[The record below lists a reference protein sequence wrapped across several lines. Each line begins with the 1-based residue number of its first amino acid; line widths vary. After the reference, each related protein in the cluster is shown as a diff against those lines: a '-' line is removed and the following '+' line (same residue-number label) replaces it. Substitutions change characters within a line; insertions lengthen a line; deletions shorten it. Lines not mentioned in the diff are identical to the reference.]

1 MLISR
6 SWVILTRPGYKMTE
20 IGEIP
25 EEWEVYRL
33 GEIFKIATG
42 TTPSTKIKD
51 YWKGGIIEW
60 ITPKDLSYLNGSLAL
75 PSSERKITEKALKE
89 TTLNPLPENSILI
102 STRAPVGYVGI
113 NGTEIT
119 FNQGCKGLIPLNK
132 EKSLPYFYA
141 YYLKSRTAF
150 LNSVSGGSTFKEL
163 SKESLKNV
171 NAPSPP
177 LFEQQKIAEILST
190 ADEALQKVNE
200 QITLTEQLKKG
211 LMQKLLTK
219 GIGHT
224 KFKMT
229 EIGEIPEEWDVNKIS
244 DLKQSMYYGVTA
256 KATEKDTNLRLLR
269 TTDIENFK
277 FNSENLPFC
286 EITEKKSDLSKYYL
300 KKDDVI
306 VARAGT
312 VGISVLVKDDLD
324 NTLFGSYL
332 IKIVFKHEKVDMK
345 FIHYYFQSQL
355 YWNNLSSAQGSTIKN
370 INLPFLNS
378 LVVPLPSLPEQ
389 QKIAEILSTADE
401 KLGLLRKKGIELEIL
416 KKGLMEDLLTG
427 KIRVKV

>member
-1 MLISR
+1 M
-6 SWVILTRPGYKMTE
+6 TRPGYKITE

-25 EEWEVYRL
+25 EEWKVCKLVDE
-33 GEIFKIATG
+33 EISEIIKSGG
-42 TTPSTKIKD
+42 TPLKSNDENWQGNIPFVTIGDMTKTTKYLERTSNNIILSAVRNSSTFLTP
-51 YWKGGIIEW
+51 
-60 ITPKDLSYLNGSLAL
+60 PGSLL
-75 PSSERKITEKALKE
+75 LSMYGTIGKLSITKKEMAISQNIAAIIPNKSKSDINFIFYAINELSHQFSVTKTITLKH
-89 TTLNPLPENSILI
+89 LDIKMVKNFKVPLP
-102 STRAPVGYVGI
+102 
-113 NGTEIT
+113 
-119 FNQGCKGLIPLNK
+119 PL
-132 EKSLPYFYA
+132 P
-141 YYLKSRTAF
+141 
-150 LNSVSGGSTFKEL
+150 
-163 SKESLKNV
+163 
-171 NAPSPP
+171 
-177 LFEQQKIAEILST
+177 EQQKIAEILTT
-190 ADEALQKVNE
+190 AEDAIQKVNE

-224 KFKMT
+224 KFKKT

-378 LVVPLPSLPEQ
+378 LVVPLPNVPEQ
-389 QKIAEILSTADE
+389 QKIAKILNTADR
-401 KLGLLRKKGIELEIL
+401 KLELLRNKKEQAEHM
-416 KKGLMEDLLTG
+416 KKGLMQSLLTG
-427 KIRVKV
+427 QVRVKINSIKGDN

>member
-1 MLISR
+1 M
-6 SWVILTRPGYKMTE
+6 TRPGYKITE

-25 EEWEVYRL
+25 EEWVTRKFHEILATVKGKPPNTLLDYDESEKLLPYLSAEYLRGHYEKAKYCFIEDDKRITTVDVDDIIVIWDGNA
-33 GEIFKIATG
+33 GEFFSGMKGILSSTMAKLIFKDERISREFIYYFLKKCEG
-42 TTPSTKIKD
+42 KLKNTTK
-51 YWKGGIIEW
+51 
-60 ITPKDLSYLNGSLAL
+60 
-75 PSSERKITEKALKE
+75 
-89 TTLNPLPENSILI
+89 
-102 STRAPVGYVGI
+102 
-113 NGTEIT
+113 
-119 FNQGCKGLIPLNK
+119 
-132 EKSLPYFYA
+132 
-141 YYLKSRTAF
+141 
-150 LNSVSGGSTFKEL
+150 GSTIPHLDGNIL
-163 SKESLKNV
+163 SNLDILL
-171 NAPSPP
+171 PT
-177 LFEQQKIAEILST
+177 LQEQQKIAEILTT
-190 ADEALQKVNE
+190 AEDAIQKVNE

-224 KFKMT
+224 KFKKT

-378 LVVPLPSLPEQ
+378 LVVPLPNVPEQ
-389 QKIAEILSTADE
+389 QKIAKILNTADR
-401 KLGLLRKKGIELEIL
+401 KLELLRNKKEQAEHM
-416 KKGLMEDLLTG
+416 KKGLMQSLLTG
-427 KIRVKV
+427 QVRVKINSIKGDN